1 LAVRIGFR
9 YSVGLNFLEREFD
22 QRHPS
27 DTGGFFGQS
36 AQHGARS
43 GCVAFLLMIIE
54 DLQHKYEG
62 LKQRITLV
70 RSYL

>member
-1 LAVRIGFR
+1 
-9 YSVGLNFLEREFD
+9 
-22 QRHPS
+22 
-27 DTGGFFGQS
+27 
-36 AQHGARS
+36 
-43 GCVAFLLMIIE
+43 MIIE

>member
-1 LAVRIGFR
+1 VRIGFR
-9 YSVGLNFLEREFD
+9 YSVGVYFLERKRHE
-22 QRHPS
+22 RHPP
-27 DTGGFFGQS
+27 DTGGF
-36 AQHGARS
+36 S
-43 GCVAFLLMIIE
+43 GIAYQRGPGCSHVAIFPMIIE